1 MKYFTLILFLLASMS
16 LKAQKAPLQE
26 SEKWQF
32 ESSINISGYNSLS
45 ISVEKEYTFGK
56 FKFGPRVELLIPID
70 DITYQV
76 SGDSNIYRQNAQIRL
91 RLMQI
96 EWCVQDRIRLG
107 ISPFWM
113 LGPLPRY
120 GYYKTP
126 SSIYAH
132 FDLDEAKTLSSEV
145 SFSTTWNELIQ
156 ISIRKVF

>member
-1 MKYFTLILFLLASMS
+1 MKICIFLFFLLVTTT
-16 LKAQKAPLQE
+16 LNAQMQE

-32 ESSINISGYNSLS
+32 ESAINISGYNSLS
-45 ISVEKEYTFGK
+45 ISVEKEYTVGK
-56 FKFGPRVELLIPID
+56 FKFGPRAELLIPFGD
-70 DITYQV
+70 QTYQV
-76 SGDSNIYRQNAQIRL
+76 DGDSNIYRQTAQVRL

-107 ISPFWM
+107 IAPFWM

-145 SFSTTWNELIQ
+145 SFSTTWDELMQ

>member
-1 MKYFTLILFLLASMS
+1 MKALIFLLFLLTSMYA
-16 LKAQKAPLQE
+16 KAQTIE

-32 ESSINISGYNSLS
+32 ESAINISGYNSLS
-45 ISVEKEYTFGK
+45 ISLEREYTYNR
-56 FKFGPRVELLIPID
+56 FKFGPRIELISPFAEL
-70 DITYQV
+70 TYQV
-76 SGDSNIYRQNAQIRL
+76 PEDSNIYRQTAQVRL

-96 EWCVQDRIRLG
+96 EWCVQDRVRLG
-107 ISPFWM
+107 IAPFWM

-132 FDLDEAKTLSSEV
+132 FDLDEAKTLNCEV
-145 SFSTTWNELIQ
+145 SISTTWDELAQ